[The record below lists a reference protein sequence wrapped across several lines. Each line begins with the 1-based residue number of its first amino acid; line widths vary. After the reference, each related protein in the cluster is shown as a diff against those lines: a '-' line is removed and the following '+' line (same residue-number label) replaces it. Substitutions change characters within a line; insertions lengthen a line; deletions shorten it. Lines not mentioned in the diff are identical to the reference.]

1 MYRCP
6 MSSSLATASRQHG
19 GVLFWMLIILIGAA
33 IGAFVVIH
41 WAISN
46 VKAQLLA
53 TDTPL
58 KAYVDQPLEVTA
70 SVLNDLKISID
81 EVVST
86 SVPVDTVINVPVD
99 EPLKLFVSLDT
110 MVPVRTSVTV
120 DDVIPLN
127 QMVDIDTVVE
137 ADLLGETFQLP
148 LRGTFP
154 VRASV
159 PVRLEVPIDQLV
171 RVKFDAPVSARLKQ
185 DLKVPL
191 KTDIVA
197 QVPLQAQ
204 MSVPVLNDLK
214 ATAILDKD
222 PALALDLDY
231 ADLVIPLS
239 SIGIGFDK
247 QTPQEAAAAEQANS
261 NSEDTP

>member
-1 MYRCP
+1 

-46 VKAQLLA
+46 VKAQLLV

-127 QMVDIDTVVE
+127 QVVE